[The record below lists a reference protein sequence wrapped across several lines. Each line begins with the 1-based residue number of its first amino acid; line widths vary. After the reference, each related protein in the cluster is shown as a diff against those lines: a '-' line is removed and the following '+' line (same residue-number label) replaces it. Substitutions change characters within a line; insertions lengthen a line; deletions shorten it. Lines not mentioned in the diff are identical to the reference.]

1 MNFISTLITIS
12 YLFRS
17 FRHISLRTNIYIAIL
32 LLLFFLTSSY
42 QITYLDFLISLNNIN
57 YSFEGFINIIRN
69 WFTGSPLALMLSVL
83 LYIISKNSNFK
94 LSSNLINELI
104 LLAIGVIIV
113 FIRNLNFLSFS
124 PIILSLAICH
134 LIHIYKNEK
143 YINFISSGIYSN
155 LENISSLNLLDKVRL
170 IIAFLFV
177 IFATFSE
184 TSIGNLEL
192 LSNAHIGRIIFSFSI
207 LFIAIYSNHLLFK
220 KMLITL
226 LPVSIIYLGLICS
239 SILNNS
245 VGSNL
250 PNSSLSLESMTSIA
264 FFPLVEVVINKY
276 CLISPKQELSF
287 IKIPA
292 FIFKLMIKFIIF
304 IIVLTYL
311 FYLFTQ

>member
-113 FIRNLNFLSFS
+113 FIRNLNFLSQK
-124 PIILSLAICH
+124 III
-134 LIHIYKNEK
+134 
-143 YINFISSGIYSN
+143 
-155 LENISSLNLLDKVRL
+155 
-170 IIAFLFV
+170 
-177 IFATFSE
+177 
-184 TSIGNLEL
+184 
-192 LSNAHIGRIIFSFSI
+192 
-207 LFIAIYSNHLLFK
+207 
-220 KMLITL
+220 
-226 LPVSIIYLGLICS
+226 
-239 SILNNS
+239 
-245 VGSNL
+245 
-250 PNSSLSLESMTSIA
+250 
-264 FFPLVEVVINKY
+264 
-276 CLISPKQELSF
+276 
-287 IKIPA
+287 
-292 FIFKLMIKFIIF
+292 
-304 IIVLTYL
+304 
-311 FYLFTQ
+311 